1 MYSYTWDSDTGGLL
15 LNSSPLQFSKEPR
28 PVYWRE
34 LDLLGFNKYWKYPH
48 DDSAPIMWAE
58 ANNYIYRGR
67 PIAKVVGGS
76 MFTAPTI
83 EIIEDLKGE
92 EAILTP
98 VDIKEMV
105 ERNKEILDLLSQ
117 STIKFI
123 YNTYLKYKKIVD
135 LFHVSYSGGKDSEVN
150 LDLVAR
156 ALPHNSFVVVFGDTM
171 MEFPDTY
178 DAVSHTQQWCES
190 NDIKFYIAKGNT
202 SPLKTW
208 NQFGPPTSTIRWCCS
223 VHKTTPQLLLIRDII
238 GKDNFTEMAFVGVR
252 ADESVKRSS
261 YDEISY
267 GTKHRGQY
275 SCNPILEWNS
285 AEVYLYIYRNNLY
298 LNKAYTKGL
307 SRAGCLVCPMASKFS
322 EHMRFRNYD
331 FEVSKFTNIIKN
343 LNASDKTP
351 ERLRSYIENSGWKVR
366 KNGRDL
372 SISDRR
378 YEEFIE
384 NGHLI
389 IRFNNKN
396 NEWRIWGKTIGPI
409 IDNDADTSKLS
420 FISDGTE
427 HPFTLIS
434 LPDGRTE
441 VKIID
446 QSKTYT
452 DFYKRFRRI
461 FRKSHYCVSC
471 KVCEANCKHGN
482 LKFDSEGNLF
492 ISDKCFHCGECLEIG
507 NTGCLV
513 YKSLWLSNNAQ
524 SNMKQKS
531 LDCYATHA
539 PQAEWFN
546 QLYKLG
552 DSFDTG
558 HSLGNNMV
566 PIFKRF
572 LRETEIL
579 KNKNEKGPL
588 NSLFFKLGVEEEVLW
603 GLMLVNAFHNSPLL
617 NWYVKQ
623 FQFGE
628 EYTQK
633 YFSDLLSNEGSV
645 APRSIKSI
653 PNDVKKLMQLP
664 IGRIGLGVADKG
676 DKTTGFTFIRQPYS
690 YLDPRVLLYA
700 LYKYAEACGD
710 FKQFTMSRL
719 YDESIDSDGVSPVR
733 IFGTDE
739 EDMEKMLKGL
749 SIKYPEFINV
759 SFTHDLDTIT
769 LKDDKSSEDVL
780 TLF

>member
-409 IDNDADTSKLS
+409 IDNDADTSK
-420 FISDGTE
+420 
-427 HPFTLIS
+427 
-434 LPDGRTE
+434 
-441 VKIID
+441 
-446 QSKTYT
+446 
-452 DFYKRFRRI
+452 
-461 FRKSHYCVSC
+461 
-471 KVCEANCKHGN
+471 
-482 LKFDSEGNLF
+482 
-492 ISDKCFHCGECLEIG
+492 
-507 NTGCLV
+507 
-513 YKSLWLSNNAQ
+513 
-524 SNMKQKS
+524 
-531 LDCYATHA
+531 
-539 PQAEWFN
+539 
-546 QLYKLG
+546 
-552 DSFDTG
+552 
-558 HSLGNNMV
+558 
-566 PIFKRF
+566 
-572 LRETEIL
+572 
-579 KNKNEKGPL
+579 
-588 NSLFFKLGVEEEVLW
+588 
-603 GLMLVNAFHNSPLL
+603 
-617 NWYVKQ
+617 
-623 FQFGE
+623 
-628 EYTQK
+628 
-633 YFSDLLSNEGSV
+633 
-645 APRSIKSI
+645 
-653 PNDVKKLMQLP
+653 
-664 IGRIGLGVADKG
+664 
-676 DKTTGFTFIRQPYS
+676 
-690 YLDPRVLLYA
+690 
-700 LYKYAEACGD
+700 
-710 FKQFTMSRL
+710 
-719 YDESIDSDGVSPVR
+719 
-733 IFGTDE
+733 
-739 EDMEKMLKGL
+739 
-749 SIKYPEFINV
+749 
-759 SFTHDLDTIT
+759 
-769 LKDDKSSEDVL
+769 
-780 TLF
+780 